1 MKLRLAMREEGAF
14 WNAYI
19 AQTATMD
26 GAVHIGSIGVGAVR
40 ANPEIK
46 DRFMRLMQDAF
57 ADALSRSMGV
67 PVDEWDIARA
77 PEHERAGRA

>member
-1 MKLRLAMREEGAF
+1 
-14 WNAYI
+14 
-19 AQTATMD
+19 
-26 GAVHIGSIGVGAVR
+26 
-40 ANPEIK
+40 
-46 DRFMRLMQDAF
+46 MRLMQDAF